1 MKKYLSIVLVLLS
14 LAAPLLADTTD
25 TKGGPNIPKEYTYS
39 PDSLALYLDMNYAN
53 DDQKLEALYEW
64 ITHNMSYNVYITFQS
79 KNEAPDE
86 EKEIRTTLRLREGVC
101 RQFALLFERVANA
114 LCIPVFMVNG
124 YTRSSN
130 VISPYPHSWC
140 IAKVGSEWYCYD
152 PTFDM
157 GYTENQRFVSDPR
170 KVYYRMAPQ
179 VFVRNHMPFDPIFQA
194 LPQPLYYQT
203 FDNGEKVQAARQQYN
218 FNDSILIYS
227 RQAPIDQ
234 LRRSIQRVRTN
245 GAPNRLI
252 DYFLELSES
261 NLKIYICNQ
270 VRATFYESMRLQNLA
285 EDKRREM
292 ARKIKAGFKSMTD
305 EDIKDLMEE
314 CSSSI
319 KESDALLR
327 SVTEIPDIYKA
338 NFAQLRQFIDNT
350 MNRVEQVNEIGS
362 KYLQAKPNKRKEYIR
377 YYMQ

>member
-1 MKKYLSIVLVLLS
+1 MKKYLSIAFMLLVF
-14 LAAPLLADTTD
+14 AAPLLADRTE

-39 PDSLALYLDMNYAN
+39 PDSLALYLDMNYTN

-64 ITHNMSYNVYITFQS
+64 ITHNMSYNVYITFHS

-101 RQFALLFERVANA
+101 RQFALLFQRVANE

-124 YTRSSN
+124 YTRSNN

-157 GYTENQRFVSDPR
+157 GYTENQRFISDPK

-203 FDNGEKVQAARQQYN
+203 FDNGEQVQATRPLCN
-218 FNDSILIYS
+218 FNDSIMAYS
-227 RQAPIDQ
+227 KQAPIDQ
-234 LRRSIQRVRTN
+234 LRRSIGRVRHN
-245 GAPNRLI
+245 GEPNRLI

-261 NLKIYICNQ
+261 NLKIFICNE

-292 ARKIKAGFKSMTD
+292 ARKIKAGFKNMTD
-305 EDIKDLMEE
+305 EEIKELMEE

-319 KESDALLR
+319 KESDELLR

-350 MNRVEQVNEIGS
+350 MNRVEKVNEICAS
-362 KYLQAKPNKRKEYIR
+362 YLQAKPNKRKEIIR
-377 YYMQ
+377 QFVQ